1 VASVGC
7 SCYVCGL
14 PPCQTCNRFPPNE
27 SLYHSLEVPGPIGS
41 RNGIEEPGTLL
52 MRGFYIVGTKMTL
65 RTRVRDDVSGSRVLP
80 LYPFLVTM
88 VLMVV
93 HNKNIFGCF
102 HLSGHDVY
110 LIL

>member
-1 VASVGC
+1 
-7 SCYVCGL
+7 
-14 PPCQTCNRFPPNE
+14 
-27 SLYHSLEVPGPIGS
+27 
-41 RNGIEEPGTLL
+41 
-52 MRGFYIVGTKMTL
+52 VGTKMTL